1 VVQVS
6 QALNPRRISRTLV
19 TVLGLTLIQ
28 TVLPPVLAPQIST
41 PTANAIT
48 NTYSP
53 AQATEWLVPA
63 NVTQISVTIKGGSG
77 GVGGQDCGAGCNNQ
91 AGGPRGSFSYTF
103 TVTTGDV
110 IGIYPGYKGANGL
123 NSTNSGGGA
132 AGADTSPNGTFDGG
146 SGGGAG
152 SGGFSG
158 AGGGGGAASILLINS
173 VLRAV
178 AGGAGGGGGA
188 ANVAGSGRV
197 GSEYSSGSL
206 NGASFTGGA
215 GGTTSAC
222 TTTSGGSTNDGGGSG
237 GSGGGYYGGAAMPVY
252 AASAGECAGNGGMRG
267 GNYVFTNDGTAVI
280 GNSGVAQGSET
291 VANTDGS
298 IVIDYTPASISA
310 CTETP
315 QTVDIYRVIK
325 LSASG
330 SCTWTVPAG
339 VTTIDLFAVGGG
351 GAGGSFGGSGGGGG
365 AAISRTALPVTAATN
380 LTLKIGY
387 GGGASFTDGWS
398 GGNGDST
405 TISFPSGLFLA
416 ANGGSM
422 GVKGDGSNTKVGG
435 VGGTAVNGGFA
446 GGAGG
451 VSATTVNTRGAVG
464 KTGISNYFTGSVAE
478 YGGGGGG
485 GTHKNACTPLDG
497 QLGSSGGAAGASCN
511 SNVNSAG
518 GSALA
523 ETGGGGGG
531 GGYGTSG
538 NTLGGKGGS
547 GVIYVRYAINTA
559 DAFPVS
565 LTSALAARYSPG
577 DLQLLDATRKGWI
590 DSTGT
595 NATTSTGSVVG
606 SPTITTRGT
615 TDGANLTD
623 SSKTLLVA
631 KGTTA
636 DRITLNNLP
645 ANYTMFHIARYVT
658 GGTNGRV
665 ITTSTGNWI
674 SGHYN
679 GANGCAHH
687 NYWLSSGSCNTVNL
701 YGWQL
706 ATDQLQYFRNNGLDV
721 TLERSD
727 NNGGTNYINAQ
738 SISNTIGI
746 NNDGNAQY
754 SNWEFADMLIF
765 NRILT
770 SGEIRAIES
779 WLARV
784 NGLKLNTASVSSETD
799 TAATFNGNF
808 FRGQY
813 GSGMYIN
820 DTFTVE
826 GWLKPAATCDGGTTC
841 SIFSYENVLV
851 LKVSGGT
858 FHYALYGYN
867 SGWSWIDT
875 GVKFPS
881 GEWHHFALTKRLT
894 YNRANAVDLH
904 IDGNLA
910 YTNSGSPYLNSGA
923 TNTTTDVV
931 NTYDTWWYIGAR
943 IDATRYYGAL
953 DEFKLWKVARTSA
966 EIAGDMH
973 SSATTDKSLQLYYD
987 FNKDSLSSTTD
998 LQNLAWGGHA
1008 RGDLTCYDTMA
1019 YEDVKVRTISGG
1031 HTVLTFPRTYINQY
1045 GGWKKPDSVTAAS
1058 VLVVGGGGGG
1068 AGQYTSQ
1075 TGQNGGGGGGGGVF
1089 EIGSYPLA
1097 SSTYIPILV
1106 GTGGLGGPPSSTQ
1119 ENPYGRR
1126 GGTTSFNSSLTAG
1139 GGGGGTFTSFNQMNG
1154 AAGTA
1159 GGAGGGSTGYWNAFD
1174 QGLGGAGSSITV
1186 GSTTYAGRTGGNGQ
1200 IWTGSNSG
1208 AGGGA
1213 GGNATAT
1220 APGAGITSSYSGTAR
1235 EYGRGGTSEAVSTPA
1250 WVATPIAPGNGGD
1263 GYRSTNLNG
1272 GYGVRGANGVVVI
1285 RYITAIKPAFTPPV
1299 NAYLNVG
1306 MTETFTTNIAID
1318 SATVGLTRT
1327 FRWESTTAGSGGTY
1341 TTIKQGTGATNA
1353 AFSWIPSDTSTT
1365 GSQYLYRVIVTD
1377 SDTAGLFIVD
1387 TSTAV
1392 YAVINGTLSMTGVN
1406 SIKKQINVAR
1416 NETFTITSGT
1426 PTYRYTLLPAIP
1438 GITLDTSTV
1447 GSAVLKISDTASAG
1461 TYLETL
1467 TVIDSVSA
1475 KVEIPLSITI
1485 SAPPSLVNYSEIET
1499 NDLVF
1504 NIDMSNS
1511 ASYSRAAGTISDI
1524 SGTKKPVTIVGGS
1537 TFSEDYS
1544 GNLRLSS
1551 SQYISATGFGTL
1563 SSFTIEA
1570 YINLQSISSSQ
1581 VCIFG
1586 AEQSPTNV
1594 PYFLCIDTSRTVFT
1608 GFYNGQWTY
1617 KRTSQTLTLGAWTH
1631 VVGVFDS
1638 TTAGAKVELYINGV
1652 ATTLSDSAQNA
1663 TLVPPASSTDRVFIN
1678 KWFWTSTAPSSA
1690 MDIGFIRLY
1699 RAPLGQAK
1707 VLQNYNATKDRFVVS
1722 NINQLKPSQKYGTL
1736 NLESFT
1742 VTSGGDTKTVSFAVG
1757 NRTGITWDT
1766 STAAGR
1772 ISLSVQESL
1781 TPGIYYDTITVTDNF
1796 GQSTTLPIK
1805 FTVSKADTITVT
1817 AGAATTQVYNTS
1829 PATAIPNFTISG
1841 LVSSDTGT
1849 VQRKYTG
1856 VDWTKTCAQG
1866 GGCEVG
1872 DTGPGGGTIFYVS
1885 PTAINAATGI
1895 STGGKYLEV
1904 APLNWSGLSVEST
1917 TAWAKA
1923 TTSVTGTLATLG
1935 SGAENT
1941 RLINNALT
1949 TNSVAAKVAADLVL
1963 NGKSDWFLPSTLEVK
1978 EMYDALYAAGLAG
1991 NLSVAN
1997 YWSSTQGSTTSQAET
2012 YWFGNGG
2019 LVSPTNKLQ
2028 SYTLRPI
2035 RAYSPDTI
2043 TVTTVPTNVDSYT
2056 VTVDTPTLTVGSL
2069 ANYENVIYQI
2079 SGLDITK
2086 ARQNPLT
2093 VSSYVANF
2101 GSPYTLTLLGGSGT
2115 GAVTESLTAGS
2126 TATGCTLNGHVIT
2139 TTTAGTCVLQAKKAY
2154 SRNYFAETIT
2164 ATLYFLV
2171 WAINQPTNQS
2181 GGGATI
2187 GLNGPT
2193 AIIRDPNVAPT
2204 ISSLSVYTGQ
2214 AGVTQLVITG
2224 AGFNSPDAASTTV
2237 KFWRN
2242 KVASGFTISG
2252 DGTQITVTIPVGAT
2266 TGKVTVTTP
2275 NGIAVSEFPITIT
2288 L

>member
-1 VVQVS
+1 MQLS
-6 QALNPRRISRTLV
+6 HALNSRRIARSLV
-19 TVLGLTLIQ
+19 TVLGLSLIQ
-28 TVLPPVLAPQIST
+28 TIIAPVVSPVVMT
-41 PTANAIT
+41 PRAAAVT
-48 NTYSP
+48 NTYTP
-53 AQATEWLVPA
+53 AQATEWIVPA
-63 NVTQISVTIKGGSG
+63 DVSQISVTIKGGSG

-91 AGGPRGSFSYTF
+91 AGGPRGSITYAF
-103 TVTTGDV
+103 TVVPGDV
-110 IGIYPGYKGANGL
+110 IGIYPGNKGANGISSG
-123 NSTNSGGGA
+123 NGGGGS

-146 SGGGAG
+146 SGGNAG
-152 SGGFSG
+152 SSGFSG
-158 AGGGGGAASILLINS
+158 AGGGGGAASVLLINS
-173 VLRAV
+173 ILRAV

-188 ANVAGSGRV
+188 ANVTGSGRV
-197 GSEYSSGSL
+197 GSEYVAGSQNSTL
-206 NGASFTGGA
+206 FTGGN
-215 GGTTSAC
+215 GGTTSSC
-222 TTTSGGSTNDGGGSG
+222 TTTSGGTTNDGGGSG
-237 GSGGGYYGGAAMPVY
+237 GSGGGYYGGAAMAVY
-252 AASAGECAGNGGMRG
+252 AASAGECAGNGGLRG
-267 GNYVFTNDGTAVI
+267 GNYILTNAGAAVI
-280 GNSGVAQGSET
+280 GNTGVAQGSET
-291 VANTDGS
+291 VANSDGS
-298 IVIDYTPASISA
+298 IVIDYTPNAIST
-310 CTETP
+310 CTETAS
-315 QTVDIYRVIK
+315 TVDIYRVVK

-330 SCTWTVPAG
+330 SCTWAVPSG
-339 VTTIDLFAVGGG
+339 VTTIDVFAVGGG
-351 GAGGSFGGSGGGGG
+351 GAGGSNGGGGGGGG
-365 AAISRTALPVTAATN
+365 AAISRSALPVTASTN
-380 LTLKIGY
+380 ITVKIGY
-387 GGGASFTDGWS
+387 GGGASFTDGWA

-405 TISFPSGLFLA
+405 TISFPSGVLLS

-422 GVKGDGSNTKVGG
+422 GVKGVGATAKAG
-435 VGGTAVNGGFA
+435 GAGGTAVNGGFA

-451 VSATTVNTRGAVG
+451 VGATTVNSRGAVG
-464 KTGISNYFTGSVAE
+464 KTGISNYFLGTLNQF
-478 YGGGGGG
+478 GGGGGG
-485 GTHKNACTPLDG
+485 GTYKDGCTPLDG
-497 QLGSSGGAAGASCN
+497 QLGSSGGAAGASCS
-511 SNVNSAG
+511 SNTHSAG

-531 GGYGTSG
+531 GGFGTSG

-547 GVIYVRYAINTA
+547 GVIYVRYAIDSA
-559 DAFPVS
+559 DAFPAQ

-595 NATTSTGSVVG
+595 NATTATGSVVG

-754 SNWEFADMLIF
+754 STWEFADMLVF

-770 SGEIRAIES
+770 SGEIRAMET
-779 WLARV
+779 WLARI

-799 TAATFNGNF
+799 TAATFNGDF

-820 DTFTVE
+820 DTFTVQ
-826 GWLKPAATCDGGTTC
+826 GWLKPATTCDGGTAC
-841 SIFSYENVLV
+841 SIFSYEGVLV
-851 LKVSGGT
+851 LKVSSGT

-867 SGWSWIDT
+867 SGWNWIDT

-931 NTYDTWWYIGAR
+931 NTSDTWWYIGAR
-943 IDATRYYGAL
+943 VDSTRYYGAL

-966 EIAGDMH
+966 EIAADMH
-973 SSATTDKSLQLYYD
+973 SSATTDKNLQLYYD

-1045 GGWKKPDSVTAAS
+1045 GGWKKPDSVTATS

-1068 AGQYTSQ
+1068 AGQYTTQ
-1075 TGQNGGGGGGGGVF
+1075 TAQSGGGGGGGGVF
-1089 EIGSYPLA
+1089 EIGSYPLT
-1097 SSTYIPILV
+1097 SSSYIPILV
-1106 GTGGLGGPPSSTQ
+1106 GTGGIGGPPSSSQ
-1119 ENPYGRR
+1119 ENAYGRR
-1126 GGTTSFNSSLTAG
+1126 GGTTSFNTSLTAG
-1139 GGGGGTFTSFNQMNG
+1139 GGGGGMFTAFNQMNG

-1174 QGLGGAGSSITV
+1174 QGLGGTGSSITV
-1186 GSTTYAGRTGGNGQ
+1186 GSTIFAGRTGGNGQ
-1200 IWTGSNSG
+1200 IWTGSYSG

-1213 GGNATAT
+1213 SGNATTT
-1220 APGAGITSSYSGTAR
+1220 APGAGITSSYSGTSR
-1235 EYGRGGTSEAVSTPA
+1235 EYGRGGTSQAVSTPA
-1250 WVATPIAPGNGGD
+1250 WVATPISPGNGGD

-1272 GYGVRGANGVVVI
+1272 GYGVKGANGVVVI

-1306 MTETFTTNIAID
+1306 MTETFTTNVAMD

-1353 AFSWIPSDTSTT
+1353 VFSWVPSDTSTT
-1365 GSQYLYRVIVTD
+1365 GSQYLYRVVVTD
-1377 SDTAGLFIVD
+1377 SDTAGLFVQE

-1392 YAVINGTLSMTGVN
+1392 FAVINGTLSMTGVN
-1406 SIKKQINVAR
+1406 TIKKQINVAR
-1416 NETFTITSGT
+1416 NDTFTITSGT

-1447 GSAVLKISDTASAG
+1447 GSAVLRISDTASVG

-1485 SAPPSLVNYSEIET
+1485 SAPPDITDGGEIIYNYQI
-1499 NDLVF
+1499 L
-1504 NIDMSNS
+1504 NIDPAIS
-1511 ASYSRAAGTISDI
+1511 ASYNIATGAVSDI
-1524 SGTKKPVTIVGGS
+1524 SGTKKAVLVPNGATYS
-1537 TFSEDYS
+1537 SDYS
-1544 GNLRLSS
+1544 GVLTFVSGS
-1551 SQYISATGFGTL
+1551 SQYMSAT
-1563 SSFTIEA
+1563 SFTTYPTWTIETWIRLDA
-1570 YINLQSISSSQ
+1570 TPADGFCPLTSEY
-1581 VCIFG
+1581 
-1586 AEQSPTNV
+1586 APTNI
-1594 PYFLCIDTSRTVFT
+1594 PFALCIDTTRTFFS
-1608 GFYNGQWTY
+1608 GFHNGSWTY
-1617 KRTSQTLTLGAWTH
+1617 KRSNELVPIGTWTH
-1631 VVGVFDS
+1631 LLGTFDGS
-1638 TTAGAKVELYINGV
+1638 VMNVYINGV
-1652 ATTLSDSAQNA
+1652 LITVKD
-1663 TLVPPASSTDRVFIN
+1663 SSTLAG
-1678 KWFWTSTAPSSA
+1678 TTPPQPSTTRAFMNRTFATALGAPVSA
-1690 MDIGFIRLY
+1690 TYGAIRLY
-1699 RAPLGQAK
+1699 STGFTQAD
-1707 VLQNYNATKDRFVVS
+1707 VLKNYNATKDRFALA
-1722 NINQLKPSQKYGTL
+1722 NINQIKPSQKYGAISVD
-1736 NLESFT
+1736 SFT
-1742 VTSGGDTKTVSFAVG
+1742 VTSGGDTKTVTFAVG
-1757 NRTGITWDT
+1757 NRAGILWDT
-1766 STAAGR
+1766 ATAGL
-1772 ISLSVQESL
+1772 IKLTVQETL
-1781 TPGIYYDTITVTDNF
+1781 TPGTYYDTITVTDNF
-1796 GQSTTLPIK
+1796 SQSTNLPIT

-1817 AGAATTQVYNTS
+1817 AGAATTQVYNKAQAS
-1829 PATAIPNFTISG
+1829 SLPAFSITG
-1841 LVSSDTGT
+1841 LVASDTGT
-1849 VQRKYTG
+1849 VTRKYTG

-1872 DTGPGGGTIFYVS
+1872 DTGPGGGTIFYIS
-1885 PTAINAATGI
+1885 PTAINSATGV
-1895 STGGKYLEV
+1895 SAGGKYLEV
-1904 APLNWSGLSVEST
+1904 APLNWSGLGVEST

-1923 TTSVTGTLATLG
+1923 QTSVTGTLSAIG

-1978 EMYDALYAAGLAG
+1978 EIYDALYFPALGGGFTAR
-1991 NLSVAN
+1991 N
-1997 YWSSTQGSTTSQAET
+1997 YWTSTQGSNTAQADT

-2019 LVSPTNKLQ
+2019 LVSPTDKLN
-2028 SYTLRPI
+2028 SFTVRPI

-2056 VTVDTPTLTVGSL
+2056 VTVDTITMTTGSL
-2069 ANYENVIYQI
+2069 ANYQNVVYQS
-2079 SGLDITK
+2079 SGVDITK
-2086 ARQNPLT
+2086 ARQDSLT
-2093 VSSYVANF
+2093 VTSYAGNF
-2101 GSPYTLTLLGGSGT
+2101 GTPFTVTILGGSGT
-2115 GAVTESLTAGS
+2115 GAMTESFTAGS
-2126 TATGCTLNGHVIT
+2126 TATGCTINNHVVT
-2139 TTTAGTCVLQAKKAY
+2139 SSTAGTCNVQIKKAY
-2154 SRNYFAETIT
+2154 SRNYFTETVT
-2164 ATLYFLV
+2164 AVIYLLV
-2171 WAINQPTNQS
+2171 WATNQPTTS
-2181 GGGATI
+2181 GSGPTI
-2187 GLNGPT
+2187 GLSGET
-2193 AIIRDPNVAPT
+2193 AIIRDPNAAPT
-2204 ISSLSVYTGQ
+2204 ITSITVSPGY
-2214 AGVTQLVITG
+2214 VTITG
-2224 AGFNSPDAASTTV
+2224 SGFGTALNTSTVV

-2242 KVASGFTISG
+2242 KLAPMRGDMIDNYVANDTTIY
-2252 DGTQITVTIPVGAT
+2252 VYVIPAGAT
-2266 TGKVTVTTP
+2266 AGR
-2275 NGIAVSEFPITIT
+2275 IAVVTANGTAVSVDSWNP
-2288 L
+2288 